1 MQHTSLFGL
10 APDGVYPATDVVRRG
25 ALLPHHFTLTALD
38 FSPRG
43 GIFSV
48 ALSVDS
54 RPPGVTWHPALWS
67 PDFPLTTRRFRR
79 GFSDRPT
86 RSLISLTTVGTRINL
101 ARFFKRQSDCV
112 EQIARISG
120 GLADGLNGVFLG

>member
-10 APDGVYPATDVVRRG
+10 APDGVCPATDIGRRG
-25 ALLPHHFTLTALD
+25 ALLPHHFTLTALACG
-38 FSPRG
+38 PRG

-67 PDFPLTTRRFRR
+67 PDFPLKICNASAAVSAIAQPARR
-79 GFSDRPT
+79 
-86 RSLISLTTVGTRINL
+86 IV
-101 ARFFKRQSDCV
+101 
-112 EQIARISG
+112 
-120 GLADGLNGVFLG
+120 